1 MSDRV
6 ASWASSVM
14 SYDIHIGD
22 EVNWTWGNGTG
33 TGKVTERFTEK
44 VTRTIDGSAI
54 TRNATEDEPA
64 YLVEQADGG
73 RVLKSAS
80 ELTVS

>member
-1 MSDRV
+1 
-6 ASWASSVM
+6 M

-22 EVNWTWGNGTG
+22 TVSWKWGTG
-33 TGKVTERFTEK
+33 TGVGTVTERFTDT
-44 VTRTIDGSAI
+44 VTRTIDGSEI
-54 TRNATEDEPA
+54 TRNASEDEPA
-64 YLVEQADGG
+64 YLVEQDDGG